1 VGFWLRTVFFFNNQ
15 QVLLFQVPKRDSKA
29 VRSFIR
35 KESECFYIIKLLFT
49 DNWVCFDAPAAQE
62 YDEEQNLN
70 QHY

>member
-1 VGFWLRTVFFFNNQ
+1 M
-15 QVLLFQVPKRDSKA
+15 A

-35 KESECFYIIKLLFT
+35 KEGECFYIVKLLLT
-49 DNWVCFDAPAAQE
+49 DTWVCFDAPAAQE